1 MEKNRL
7 KPHFQ
12 YSNCDSNHATAP
24 LLFHFLPG
32 VVFVE
37 IVNMSDPGFWSGPG
51 SPDCLTRRT
60 APSLNLISLTWSR
73 NNATA
78 KSRAPILGRL
88 IYLNQF
94 ITILSI

>member
-1 MEKNRL
+1 MKKNRL

-12 YSNCDSNHATAP
+12 HSNCDRNHATASP
-24 LLFHFLPG
+24 FFHFLLG

-37 IVNMSDPGFWSGPG
+37 IVKI
-51 SPDCLTRRT
+51 CLIPALGVVLARRT
-60 APSLNLISLTWSR
+60 ALLFALLSR
-73 NNATA
+73 LSALGLRNATF